1 MSDQERWLIFDRL
14 SKNGDCTSAVW
25 IGPQPIPGK
34 QIGLNKKALRWVI
47 DEVTQDGEPSHY
59 MYYNGGL
66 IHAPNNPRINRVQ
79 RLEMKTS
86 EEGIRFI
93 KNAEGFRDRMYL
105 CSARKPTIGYGHVI
119 RENEEFNDGITREEA
134 DKLFV
139 VDLGPREKAV
149 NELVKVSLLQCE
161 FDALVSFVYN
171 LGATALRDS
180 TLLELLNKGDYDGAA
195 NQFPRW
201 CKAGNPPKPIQGL
214 ILRREREKELFLRD
228 RKSTV
233 KKSKPESR

>member
-1 MSDQERWLIFDRL
+1 
-14 SKNGDCTSAVW
+14 
-25 IGPQPIPGK
+25 
-34 QIGLNKKALRWVI
+34 
-47 DEVTQDGEPSHY
+47 
-59 MYYNGGL
+59 
-66 IHAPNNPRINRVQ
+66 
-79 RLEMKTS
+79 
-86 EEGIRFI
+86 
-93 KNAEGFRDRMYL
+93 
-105 CSARKPTIGYGHVI
+105 
-119 RENEEFNDGITREEA
+119 
-134 DKLFV
+134 
-139 VDLGPREKAV
+139 
-149 NELVKVSLLQCE
+149 VSLLQCE